1 MDEIKS
7 QAAPKPAGH
16 YAQAVV
22 HMGLVFV
29 SGQLPV
35 DPNKGV
41 GQVGSIEAQTRQ
53 VLANLEAILTEAGC
67 RKQDVLKTTVYIA
80 DISLWDRVNEVY
92 ARFFGSHRPARA
104 VVPSRELHFGYQV
117 EIEAIAAIP
126 GGHA

>member
-1 MDEIKS
+1 MDEIKT

-16 YAQAVV
+16 YAQAVT

-35 DPNKGV
+35 DPHKGP
-41 GQVGSIEAQTRQ
+41 GAVGSIEDQTTQ
-53 VLANLEAILTEAGC
+53 VLSNLEAVLTAAGC

-92 ARFFGSHRPARA
+92 AQFFGSHRPARA

>member
-1 MDEIKS
+1 MDEIKA
-7 QAAPKPAGH
+7 QAAPEPAGH

-53 VLANLEAILTEAGC
+53 VLANLEAILSEAGC

-92 ARFFGSHRPARA
+92 AQFFGSHRPARA